1 MTGGGLLRRNRD
13 FRLLWSG
20 QVVSVFG
27 SQLSLLAYPLL
38 VLAMTSSA
46 ERAGAIG
53 AVATVPYSLAQIPA
67 GVLVDRWDRR
77 RIMLGCD
84 AGRLVALGSIPLA
97 GLLWRVTYPQLL
109 VVAFVEGTLFVA
121 FNLAERAGIPAVV
134 SPNDLS
140 SAVAQNEAKSQGANL
155 AGPAVAGILF
165 GVARLLPFLA
175 DAVSYAVSL
184 VTVTL
189 LHSNLGTTR
198 PGPGTTPP
206 GPGTTPP
213 GPGTTRPGPGTSRSV
228 RRDLREGFTW
238 MWKQPFFRAGAV
250 LVAGVNP
257 VLVAVSLTIIVIVR
271 GDGASPRVIGL
282 VMACGGAGGLLGAM
296 AAPRL
301 LRHISPN
308 TVVTVGTWVWAALLA
323 LMAVF
328 RAPVELAALVATVF
342 FVGPL
347 WNVAMQTTRARL
359 IPNHMLGRASSV
371 TLLIAWST
379 LPVGSLLGGFALQ
392 SIGGAG
398 TMRILAALM
407 AAIALAAGL
416 SPSLRRGPD
425 ASAPPTAKGRGKGI
439 GMTPRP
445 AEGP

>member
-1 MTGGGLLRRNRD
+1 MCGMEAVPYRDWSPARPRCSSVSRGGLLRRNRD

-27 SQLSLLAYPLL
+27 SQISRLAYPLL
-38 VLAMTSSA
+38 VLAMTGSA
-46 ERAGAIG
+46 GRAGVVG
-53 AVATVPYSLAQIPA
+53 AVAAVPYSLAQIPA
-67 GVLVDRWDRR
+67 GLLVDRWDRR
-77 RIMLGCD
+77 RIMLVCD
-84 AGRLVALGSIPLA
+84 AGRMVALGSIPLA
-97 GLLWRVTYPQLL
+97 GVLGRVTYAQVL

-134 SPNDLS
+134 SPDDLS

-184 VTVTL
+184 VTVAL
-189 LHSNLGTTR
+189 LHSNLSTTR
-198 PGPGTTPP
+198 PGSA
-206 GPGTTPP
+206 
-213 GPGTTRPGPGTSRSV
+213 TRRSV

-257 VLVAVSLTIIVIVR
+257 VMVAVSLTIIVIVR
-271 GDGASPRVIGL
+271 GEGASPRVIGL
-282 VMACGGAGGLLGAM
+282 VMACGGAGGLLGAV

-308 TVVTVGTWVWAALLA
+308 TVVWVCSWVWAALLA
-323 LMAVF
+323 LMAVL
-328 RAPVELAALVATVF
+328 RAPVELAALVATVLF
-342 FVGPL
+342 LGPL

-379 LPVGSLLGGFALQ
+379 MPAGSLLGGFALQ
-392 SIGGAG
+392 TIGGAG

-407 AAIALAAGL
+407 AAIALAAVL
-416 SPSLRRGPD
+416 SPSLWRGPD
-425 ASAPPTAKGRGKGI
+425 AQVPGAVQAGGKSSA
-439 GMTPRP
+439 
-445 AEGP
+445 